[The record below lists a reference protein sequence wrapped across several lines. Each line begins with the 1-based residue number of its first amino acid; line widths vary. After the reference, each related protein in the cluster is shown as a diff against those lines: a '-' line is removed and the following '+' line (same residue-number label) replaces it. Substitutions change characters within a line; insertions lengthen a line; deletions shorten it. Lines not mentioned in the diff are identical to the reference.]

1 MKLLIIRHGD
11 PDYVHDT
18 LTEKGKREAELLSR
32 MLVKEKIDFIYCSP
46 LGRAKETCA
55 YTAEKLKM
63 TPVVCPWLQEFDYR
77 VELPDG
83 EKNHLIWD
91 MLPEFWTGRKE
102 MYDND
107 CWLDQPFMETGHI
120 REHYR
125 DVIQGFDELLA
136 KHGYMREGKIYRAEN
151 PNRDTVALFCHFG
164 LETVLLSRLFNI
176 PPTVLAH
183 VFVALPTSVTT
194 LYTEERRKGKVI
206 FRCCAFG
213 ETTHLY
219 IGKEAPSF
227 SARFCET
234 FESDERHD

>member
-151 PNRDTVALFCHFG
+151 PN
-164 LETVLLSRLFNI
+164 
-176 PPTVLAH
+176 
-183 VFVALPTSVTT
+183 
-194 LYTEERRKGKVI
+194 
-206 FRCCAFG
+206 
-213 ETTHLY
+213 
-219 IGKEAPSF
+219 
-227 SARFCET
+227 
-234 FESDERHD
+234 